1 MAKLQVMSNTKSKL
15 KVLFIGK
22 AENFY
27 AKVAADFIQLHFE
40 NPTIVFSKRSNP
52 FPEELYEWKGD
63 IVISY
68 LAQWII
74 PNRLLANAD
83 LAAINLHP
91 GPPDYPG
98 IGCTNFAFYNGEKEF
113 GITCHHMLSKV
124 DSGSIIAVRR
134 FPILG
139 TDTVYA
145 VTQRCYVE
153 ILHLFLEIFSGL
165 LLGKNF
171 PESKEKWT
179 RKPYKR
185 KDLDELCELR
195 EGMEE
200 DEMQRRI
207 KATTYGDEVWAFKV
221 VEKVQA

>member
-1 MAKLQVMSNTKSKL
+1 MSNNKSKL

-27 AKVAADFIQLHFE
+27 SKVAADFIQLHFE
-40 NPTIVFSKRSNP
+40 DPKIVFSTRSAP
-52 FPEELYEWKGD
+52 FPVELYEWKGD
-63 IVISY
+63 LVISY

-91 GPPDYPG
+91 GPPEYPG
-98 IGCTNFAFYNGEKEF
+98 IGCTNFAIYNGEKEF

-124 DSGSIIAVRR
+124 DSGSLIAVRR
-134 FPILG
+134 FPIFE
-139 TDTVYA
+139 TDTVYS
-145 VTQRCYVE
+145 VTQRSYVA
-153 ILHLFLEIFSGL
+153 ILHLFFELISGL
-165 LLGKNF
+165 LQGDNF
-171 PESKEKWT
+171 PECKETWT

-195 EGMEE
+195 EGMTDE
-200 DEMQRRI
+200 EMQRRI